1 MAGSEKRVVIVGAGF
16 GGLECAKA
24 LAGTAAKVTVID
36 RTNHHLFQPLLYQVA
51 IAGLSPAEIA
61 APIRGVLAEQANVEV
76 VMGNVVD
83 VNTSAQEVVIED
95 GAPIRY
101 DYLVLALGVKT
112 SYFGNDAW
120 EAHAPG
126 LKSMGD
132 AIEIRRRVLSAFE
145 RAEREPNEAER
156 RALLTFVVVGG
167 GPTGVEL
174 SGAIAELAKYTIAK
188 DFRRIDPRTAQV
200 ILIEGGSRVLAAF
213 DPSLS
218 VSAKEQLEELGVIVR
233 TGARVTAVDAG
244 GVELGGERI
253 ATRTVLWAAG
263 VRATRLSEKL
273 AARGAE
279 LDKQGRLRVNAQCK
293 VHGKVQGFDR
303 VFAIGDMAHQQAK
316 KDGHAVDDGGE
327 PLPGLSPVAMQQ
339 GRFVAERIDELCDG
353 VLRKKSFR
361 YRDKGMMATIG
372 RSRAIAQAGGLKLSG
387 FLAWLGW
394 LFVHLVFLVGFRS
407 RVVVLFTWVWSYLS
421 FQRGARIISERL
433 DAPGAPRTR

>member
-1 MAGSEKRVVIVGAGF
+1 MTGSEKRVVIVGAGF

-83 VNTSAQEVVIED
+83 VDTNAQQVVIED
-95 GAPIRY
+95 GAPIGY

-200 ILIEGGSRVLAAF
+200 ILVEGGSRVLAAF
-213 DPSLS
+213 DSSLS
-218 VSAKEQLEELGVIVR
+218 VSAKEQLEELGVTVR
-233 TGARVTAVDAG
+233 TGVRVSAVDAG
-244 GVELGGERI
+244 GVELGSERI

-279 LDKQGRLRVNAQCK
+279 LDKQGRIRVNAQCK
-293 VHGKVQGFDR
+293 VHCGVQGFDR

-316 KDGHAVDDGGE
+316 KNGQAVDDGGE

-339 GRFVAERIDELCDG
+339 GRFVAARIDELCAG
-353 VLRKKSFR
+353 VLRKKNFR

-433 DAPGAPRTR
+433 DAPGTPRTR